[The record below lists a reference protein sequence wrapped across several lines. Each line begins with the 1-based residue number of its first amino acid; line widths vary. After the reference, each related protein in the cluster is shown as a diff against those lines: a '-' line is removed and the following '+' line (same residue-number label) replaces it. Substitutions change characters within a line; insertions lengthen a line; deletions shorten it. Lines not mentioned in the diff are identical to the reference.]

1 MFVKRFQARGIP
13 GGGGIFLR
21 KEEMTMA
28 IRKREGTRGVT
39 WQIDYLDP
47 NRVRVRQSFKKKK
60 DAEAELGKRGR
71 NLVKRPDHQG
81 CGSLP
86 EVREERRKVVW
97 G

>member
-1 MFVKRFQARGIP
+1 
-13 GGGGIFLR
+13 
-21 KEEMTMA
+21 MA

-71 NLVKRPDHQG
+71 NLVKRPHHQG

-86 EVREERRKVVW
+86 QGGGEERREIAW